1 MKILIIEDEKRSF
14 TRLKKLL
21 LQIDNNYE
29 IEGPIDNVTE
39 LKEILEHPNSY
50 QFILA
55 DIRINGGTSFD
66 AFEEAKPTAPVIF
79 ITAYDQYALKAFQ
92 NNGIAYV
99 QKPIEKEEL
108 QEAINKA
115 MKLMAPQKEMAHLL
129 NLLKDSNK
137 KKYRERFLVPK
148 GEQFQ
153 IVNSYAINHFSIKG
167 KNTIVYLE
175 DGSSVSIN
183 ESMNE
188 LEDELDPATF
198 FRINRQCIINLDDI
212 INIEITWNN
221 KLKLQLRHFNG
232 QIFEVSRDR
241 VNDLKERLNK

>member
-21 LQIDNNYE
+21 LQIDNTYE
-29 IEGPIDNVTE
+29 IEGPIDSVTE
-39 LKEILEHPNSY
+39 LKEVLEYSNSY

-66 AFEEAKPTAPVIF
+66 AFEAIKPTVPVIF
-79 ITAYDQYALKAFQ
+79 VTAYDEYALKAFQ

-108 QEAINKA
+108 QDAIHKA
-115 MKLMAPQKEMAHLL
+115 TKLIAPQKEMAHLL
-129 NLLKDSNK
+129 KLLKDNNK

-148 GEQFQ
+148 GEQLQ
-153 IVNSYAINHFSIKG
+153 IINAYAINHFSIEG
-167 KNTIVYLE
+167 KNTIIYLE
-175 DGSSVSIN
+175 DGASVSIN

-198 FRINRQCIINLDDI
+198 FRINRQCIVNLDDI
-212 INIEITWNN
+212 INIEMTWNN

-232 QIFEVSRDR
+232 EIFEVSRDR
-241 VNDLKERLNK
+241 ANDLKELLNK